1 MAAANYGK
9 VIIHYNGT
17 NRGPIYLKDVGQRNQ
32 LGGGKGIYV
41 NGQDRYVD
49 WGTDATLVAT
59 ADVVLSASVLGP
71 DTTGVI
77 KANVLNGTW
86 NAEYVPDSTGNI

>member
-1 MAAANYGK
+1 MALSLGK
-9 VIIHYNGT
+9 VVIHYDGS
-17 NRGPIYLKDVGQRNQ
+17 NRGPVYLKDCGQRNQ
-32 LGGGKGIYV
+32 LGGGKGIYT

-49 WGTDATLVAT
+49 YGSDATLLAT
-59 ADVVLSASVLGP
+59 SDVILSSSVLGP

-86 NAEYVPDSTGNI
+86 HAEYIPDATGTI